1 MNLESKIL
9 NNDVEKPKS
18 YLLSNPE
25 RFFPTFFFSSFS
37 TLCNYIMLSMC
48 EGTISYK
55 RGARKLK
62 KNSSIRYCKNQTQTR
77 QSTATKIVM
86 QESKL

>member
-1 MNLESKIL
+1 
-9 NNDVEKPKS
+9 
-18 YLLSNPE
+18 
-25 RFFPTFFFSSFS
+25 
-37 TLCNYIMLSMC
+37 MC

-77 QSTATKIVM
+77 QSTATKTVKK
-86 QESKL
+86 ESKL

>member
-25 RFFPTFFFSSFS
+25 RFFPTFFS
-37 TLCNYIMLSMC
+37 LRNYIMLSMC
-48 EGTISYK
+48 EGIISHK
-55 RGARKLK
+55 RVARKIK
-62 KNSSIRYCKNQTQTR
+62 KNSSIRYCKNQTQKCKYT
-77 QSTATKIVM
+77 
-86 QESKL
+86 

>member
-1 MNLESKIL
+1 
-9 NNDVEKPKS
+9 VEKPKS

-25 RFFPTFFFSSFS
+25 RFFSYLFFSSFS
-37 TLCNYIMLSMC
+37 TLPNYIMLSMC

-62 KNSSIRYCKNQTQTR
+62 RRAAYDIV
-77 QSTATKIVM
+77 KIKPK
-86 QESKL
+86 QDNLRLQKL